1 MAQLVPRVPIPA
13 GHLSYIY
20 YFFLQKTAIFPR
32 WGQHIRTKTSPWG
45 LKNVYKYHTLVGA

>member
-1 MAQLVPRVPIPA
+1 MAQLVTRVPIPT

-45 LKNVYKYHTLVGA
+45 LKNVYKYPTLVEA